1 MKRHYLFEKKY
12 NSSEIYRKIFHTS
25 EELFEYLQA
34 EGERIFND
42 GGGDAEILLCRIS
55 EEAWETPYKI
65 IDKYCKN
72 GGENNDKSNK
82 K

>member
-25 EELFEYLQA
+25 EELFDYLQA

-42 GGGDAEILLCRIS
+42 GGGDAEILLCL
-55 EEAWETPYKI
+55 
-65 IDKYCKN
+65 
-72 GGENNDKSNK
+72 
-82 K
+82 

>member
-25 EELFEYLQA
+25 EELFNYLQA

-55 EEAWETPYKI
+55 EEDWSREPLHLDNITK
-65 IDKYCKN
+65 
-72 GGENNDKSNK
+72 
-82 K
+82 